1 MAAEEFEIEESDAQG
16 SMGRRLRELLEAR
29 SRSQD
34 TFVVERRRSDS
45 CSGPWLSRLRPK
57 LPRRL
62 PALCCADGLFARFYR
77 SLWRTA
83 EAWAVSARRRLGA
96 NALRAAKGLAESRLN
111 AQARAPKAKRERLEY
126 TGLTALS
133 GLEELQRKRR
143 AFVRG
148 EFAERLERVS
158 SVLGRAWV
166 QLASCATG
174 VGRRKAELAGN
185 RRARELQRQL
195 EADWAPQTCADQREG
210 EASEDGHWLAPAAGP
225 ALRSALAWASDCL
238 RPQPAGGDER
248 SAPPGDGGVLMARG
262 RCNFFGLTS
271 LVASRAVEFPDALE
285 EWQAYLHNLQPYADN
300 EGYLPPQLAS
310 LVASVFAP
318 LLEAPRGLRSH
329 SLYAPAAE
337 AR

>member
-1 MAAEEFEIEESDAQG
+1 MAAEGFEIEESDAEG

-34 TFVVERRRSDS
+34 TLVVERRRSDFR
-45 CSGPWLSRLRPK
+45 SGPWLSRLRPK
-57 LPRRL
+57 LLGRL
-62 PALCCADGLFARFYR
+62 PTLCCADGLFARFSR
-77 SLWRTA
+77 SLRPTA
-83 EAWAVSARRRLGA
+83 EAWAASARRLGA
-96 NALRAAKGLAESRLN
+96 RALGAAKGLAESGLN
-111 AQARAPKAKRERLEY
+111 AQVHAPKAKRERLAHA
-126 TGLTALS
+126 GRTALS
-133 GLEELQRKRR
+133 GLEELRRKRR

-158 SVLGRAWV
+158 SVVGRAWV

-174 VGRRKAELAGN
+174 VGRRKAELAGD

-195 EADWAPQTCADQREG
+195 EADWAPQPCADQREG
-210 EASEDGHWLAPAAGP
+210 EASEDGHWLAPAAGLVP
-225 ALRSALAWASDCL
+225 RSRLAWSLDALCA
-238 RPQPAGGDER
+238 QPNAGDEC
-248 SAPPGDGGVLMARG
+248 SAPPGDGAVLMARG

-271 LVASRAVEFPDALE
+271 LVASRAAEFPDALE

-300 EGYLPPQLAS
+300 EGYLPPQLAK

-318 LLEAPRGLRSH
+318 LLEAPRGVGSH